1 MCGFVHIVVMSYIL
15 VCLCLKMSLIS
26 DYYSMR
32 CGMRDGYGFYIYHNG
47 DIYDGKKL
55 SLPINSKLSISIIN
69 F

>member
-1 MCGFVHIVVMSYIL
+1 MCGFVHIVMSYIV
-15 VCLCLKMSLIS
+15 VCLCLTIMSPIS

-55 SLPINSKLSISIIN
+55 PLPINSKLSISIID